1 MKLFGKMYDWAMT
14 GARHPKSPYYLS
26 GMSFAESVFF
36 PVPVDVMLAPM
47 ALARPDRAWHYAM
60 LATLF
65 SVIGG
70 VIGYFLGYALL
81 DTVVMPIIESVGYQD
96 KMELATQWFIDE
108 GIWVIFI
115 ASFSP
120 IPYKVFTIT
129 AGMMSMAMLPFVLA
143 SIVGRGLRFFL
154 VAGLMKLGG
163 AKMEHQ
169 LKKWIDIIGWATV
182 ALIVVAW
189 LYFR

>member
-1 MKLFGKMYDWAMT
+1 MKLFGKLYDWAMT

-36 PVPVDVMLAPM
+36 PIPVDVMLAPM
-47 ALARPDRAWHYAM
+47 ALARPEKAWQYAF

-65 SVIGG
+65 SVVGG
-70 VIGYFLGYALL
+70 VLGYFLGYALF
-81 DTVVMPIIESVGYQD
+81 DSVVMPMIEAVGYEHKLD
-96 KMELATQWFIDE
+96 AAKQWFVDK
-108 GIWVIFI
+108 GVWVIFI

-129 AGMMSMAMLPFVLA
+129 AGMMSMALLPFVIA
-143 SIVGRGLRFFL
+143 SFIGRGMRFFL

-163 AKMEHQ
+163 EKMEHQ
-169 LKKWIDIIGWATV
+169 LKKWVDILGWATV
-182 ALIVVAW
+182 ALIIVLW
-189 LYFR
+189 LVLR

>member
-1 MKLFGKMYDWAMT
+1 MKLFGKLYDWAMV

-47 ALARPDRAWHYAM
+47 ALARPERAWHYAM

-70 VIGYFLGYALL
+70 VLGYYLGYALL
-81 DTVVMPIIESVGYQD
+81 DTVVMPIVETVGYQD
-96 KMELATQWFIDE
+96 KLELATQWFIDK

-129 AGMMSMAMLPFVLA
+129 AGMMGMAILPFVLA
-143 SIVGRGLRFFL
+143 SFIGRGLRFFL

-163 AKMEHQ
+163 AKMEQQ

-182 ALIVVAW
+182 GLIVLAW